1 MNPYAKRKTAMQTV
15 SNRQAGIVTV
25 LLALLMLLTR
35 TGHFGDAMH
44 LPDASMA
51 IFFLGG
57 VYVRRHLALAAL
69 LVLAVAIDYAVIRYA
84 GIGNY
89 CVTAACAFL
98 PVAYAVLWYGGRRC
112 AMRGMLRYLL
122 LVAAAVLASLSFLI
136 SNGSFYWLGGRVA
149 HADIAG
155 WTANAW
161 QWGPRFVMVTMCYVG
176 VVLAVH
182 ETIVRVRA
190 LRNTHG
196 FA

>member
-1 MNPYAKRKTAMQTV
+1 MQTV
-15 SNRQAGIVTV
+15 SNRQAWIVTA
-25 LLALLMLLTR
+25 LLALLMLLMLLTR
-35 TGHFGDAMH
+35 TGHFGDAIH

-57 VYVRRHLALAAL
+57 VYVRRHLALAVL
-69 LVLAVAIDYAVIRYA
+69 LVLAVAIDYAAIRHA

-89 CVTAACAFL
+89 CVTAAYAFL
-98 PVAYAVLWYGGRRC
+98 PVAYAVLWYGGLRC
-112 AMRGMLRYLL
+112 AMRGMPRYML

-176 VVLAVH
+176 VALGLVEIAA
-182 ETIVRVRA
+182 RVRA
-190 LRNTHG
+190 LRNRHG
-196 FA
+196 LA